1 MTDYNLTDQ
10 NNMRLCHRC
19 RSSMHTLKT
28 VPISLCRHTY
38 CWLLKAYY
46 FWGRKINLSGI
57 SPARRRRSGPNS
69 VYVDMSRGGVTT
81 FRKFWARLTH
91 FGQNGGWDE
100 SRGARVFCGNPEEFR
115 QLRNGRFSTIWTR
128 NVVRCPVAESG
139 KTFAKLFILGVISP
153 QNRKSVK
160 HAPHSE
166 QATGQGMHCREIL
179 FTPRCSPR
187 VREFPKSVNFFLRR
201 TVAELQS
208 VKVAKFSD
216 FGVFSIYK
224 TPAYSP
230 GITSQNDSDFSMW

>member
-100 SRGARVFCGNPEEFR
+100 SRGARVFCGNPEDLSATSQRPIFNNLDTKRSSVSRCGIRKDICETFHFR
-115 QLRNGRFSTIWTR
+115 GHF
-128 NVVRCPVAESG
+128 P
-139 KTFAKLFILGVISP
+139 
-153 QNRKSVK
+153 
-160 HAPHSE
+160 
-166 QATGQGMHCREIL
+166 
-179 FTPRCSPR
+179 
-187 VREFPKSVNFFLRR
+187 PKSKIGQTRTSLRAGYR
-201 TVAELQS
+201 SRDALQRDTV
-208 VKVAKFSD
+208 
-216 FGVFSIYK
+216 
-224 TPAYSP
+224 YSAL
-230 GITSQNDSDFSMW
+230 